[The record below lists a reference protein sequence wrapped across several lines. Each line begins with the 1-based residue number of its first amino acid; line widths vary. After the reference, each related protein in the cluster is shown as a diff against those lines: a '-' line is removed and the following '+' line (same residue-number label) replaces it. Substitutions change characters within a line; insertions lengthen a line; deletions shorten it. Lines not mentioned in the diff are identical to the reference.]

1 MTGGVGDK
9 RLVHSTAHLL
19 FVERPTPVYV
29 T

>member
-9 RLVHSTAHLL
+9 RLVHATVHLL